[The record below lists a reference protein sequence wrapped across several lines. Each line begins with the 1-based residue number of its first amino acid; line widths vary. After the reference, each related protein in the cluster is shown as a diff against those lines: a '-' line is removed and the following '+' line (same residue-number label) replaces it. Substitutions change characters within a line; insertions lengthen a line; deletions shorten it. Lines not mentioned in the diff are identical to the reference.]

1 MKTVGATAM
10 ICCMFAAATASA
22 QDMEPKAYSA
32 SPVGA
37 NFLVVNYSLAAGEV
51 LFDPTLPI
59 TDVDA
64 RVNALAIGVG
74 HSFNLFGDLALVTA
88 ALPIG
93 SLHATGQ
100 VFEQA
105 AEVTRS
111 GTADARFKLSVNLW
125 GNPAMTPAEF
135 VKRPRHAIV
144 GTSLTVTAPT
154 GQYDDTKL
162 INLGTNRWSVKPEV
176 GVSWPVGQL
185 DLDAYV
191 GAWFFAENDDF
202 FPGGNVRTQ
211 DHMLSLQGH
220 VSYSFR
226 PRLWLAF
233 DSTWYR
239 GGSTAVG
246 GGTPSTPLK
255 NTRAGVTASLPAGA
269 RNSIKVAYG
278 SGVAVRTGTNFQ
290 TIAIAWQTLWLSPR
304 WSGVSR

>member
-1 MKTVGATAM
+1 MVTAAVLTG
-10 ICCMFAAATASA
+10 CLFAAAAASA

-37 NFLVVNYSLAAGEV
+37 NFLVVNYSLATGEV

-64 RVNALAIGVG
+64 QVNALVVGVG

-88 ALPIG
+88 ALPVG
-93 SLHATGQ
+93 SVHATGQ

-105 AEVTRS
+105 TEVTRS

-125 GNPAMTPAEF
+125 GNPAMTPAQF

-162 INLGTNRWSVKPEV
+162 INLGTNRWSVKPEA
-176 GVSWPVGQL
+176 GISLPVGHL

-202 FPGGNVRTQ
+202 FPGGKARTQ
-211 DHMLSLQGH
+211 DPMLALQGH
-220 VSYSFR
+220 VSYSFQ
-226 PRLWLAF
+226 PRLWVAF

-239 GGSTAVG
+239 GGSSAVA

-255 NTRAGVTASLPAGA
+255 NTRAGLTASLPAGK
-269 RNSIKVAYG
+269 RYSIKLAYG
-278 SGVAVRTGTNFQ
+278 RGVAVRTGTNFQ
-290 TIAIAWQTLWLSPR
+290 TFAVAWQTIWFSSRLS
-304 WSGVSR
+304 GGGQ